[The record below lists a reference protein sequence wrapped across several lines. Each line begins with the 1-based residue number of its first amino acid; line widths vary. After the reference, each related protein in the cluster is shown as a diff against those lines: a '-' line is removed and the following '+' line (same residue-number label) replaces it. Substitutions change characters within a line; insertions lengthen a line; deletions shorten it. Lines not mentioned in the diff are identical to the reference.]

1 MVGILLKGNDALVER
16 DLGADALFGAEL
28 LQGDEA
34 VVIEADGVGIAQK
47 EGVVQIVRAGVGG
60 LRQQSGGGVV
70 DLVVARQVCLLY
82 TSDAA
87 DE

>member
-47 EGVVQIVRAGVGG
+47 KGVVQIVRAGVGG

-70 DLVVARQVCLLY
+70 DLVVARRPF
-82 TSDAA
+82 
-87 DE
+87 

>member
-16 DLGADALFGAEL
+16 YLGADALFGAEL

-47 EGVVQIVRAGVGG
+47 KGVVQIVRAGVGG
-60 LRQQSGGGVV
+60 LRQQRK
-70 DLVVARQVCLLY
+70 LV
-82 TSDAA
+82 
-87 DE
+87 

>member
-16 DLGADALFGAEL
+16 YLGADALFGAEL

-47 EGVVQIVRAGVGG
+47 RVSFR
-60 LRQQSGGGVV
+60 
-70 DLVVARQVCLLY
+70 
-82 TSDAA
+82 
-87 DE
+87 